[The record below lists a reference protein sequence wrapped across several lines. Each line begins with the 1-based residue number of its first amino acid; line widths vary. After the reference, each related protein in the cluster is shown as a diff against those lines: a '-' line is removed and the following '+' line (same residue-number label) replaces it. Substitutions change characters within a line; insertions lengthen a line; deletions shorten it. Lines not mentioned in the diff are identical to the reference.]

1 MSGIRLAAAAT
12 TALLVTVPM
21 AQASPF
27 EFAGV
32 SAGVNLHF

>member
-1 MSGIRLAAAAT
+1 MTRIRLAAAAT
-12 TALLVTVPM
+12 AAHLVTVPM